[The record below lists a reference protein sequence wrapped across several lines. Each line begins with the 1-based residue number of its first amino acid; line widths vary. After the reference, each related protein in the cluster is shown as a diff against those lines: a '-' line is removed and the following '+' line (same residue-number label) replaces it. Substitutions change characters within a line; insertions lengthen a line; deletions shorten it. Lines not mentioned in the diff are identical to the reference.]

1 METLPVLRRAA
12 LWAFIAFLLI
22 HNDLAWSWGALITG
36 LLGPAGY
43 SSGWLND
50 LMMRLLPFIALA
62 AGWTVWLRRQAKPLL
77 LTSQMV
83 MILLS
88 LLGWFLLNLTLQ
100 YLSVRLALL
109 RSHDSIWPGDVNAL
123 LHQTW
128 AGYFRATAWKHALV
142 LIACTSAL
150 LRDVRTADRTRDAD
164 GE

>member
-36 LLGPAGY
+36 LLGPTGD
-43 SSGWLND
+43 SSGWLSD
-50 LMMRLLPFIALA
+50 LTMRLLPFIALA
-62 AGWTVWLRRQAKPLL
+62 AGWTAWLRRQAKPLSPARKIAMIS
-77 LTSQMV
+77 LT
-83 MILLS
+83 LP
-88 LLGWFLLNLTLQ
+88 GWFLLNLTLQ
-100 YLSVRLALL
+100 YLSVRMVLL
-109 RSHDSIWPGDVNAL
+109 HSSDSIWPGDVNAL

-142 LIACTSAL
+142 LIVCSSAL
-150 LRDVRTADRTRDAD
+150 LRDVRTVGRTRDAD